1 MMGTTFK
8 SLMVMGRSWDT
19 LERAINWRWAPQ
31 LSTSPAPQRLFVF
44 SSTQIRVVQGV
55 DGVLNGVSAFY
66 RQVQSPKILI
76 SGLSPVVDREQTLSG
91 FLTSPNYPKPYPN
104 DLDIVHKIEV
114 PAGKRIWIR
123 FSDFDLCYIMNLPYY
138 EVCKDTLTIID
149 QDGTQLEVEEGHEIV
164 SRSNKV
170 KIHFHTDTTVEFSRR
185 WHNGW
190 SLNWGE

>member
-8 SLMVMGRSWDT
+8 SLMVMGRSWDI
-19 LERAINWRWAPQ
+19 LERAINWRWATQ
-31 LSTSPAPQRLFVF
+31 LSTSPATQRLFMF
-44 SSTQIRVVQGV
+44 CSTQIGVVQGV
-55 DGVLNGVSAFY
+55 DGVLNGVSASY

-76 SGLSPVVDREQTLSG
+76 SGLSSLVDREQTLSG
-91 FLTSPNYPKPYPN
+91 FMTSPNYPKPYPN

-123 FSDFDLCYIMNLPYY
+123 FSDFHLCHTEWQIKICN
-138 EVCKDTLTIID
+138 DTLTLID

>member
-1 MMGTTFK
+1 MFC
-8 SLMVMGRSWDT
+8 
-19 LERAINWRWAPQ
+19 
-31 LSTSPAPQRLFVF
+31 
-44 SSTQIRVVQGV
+44 STQIGVVQGV
-55 DGVLNGVSAFY
+55 DGVLNGVSASH

-76 SGLSPVVDREQTLSG
+76 SGLSSLVDREQTLGG
-91 FLTSPNYPKPYPN
+91 FMTSPNYPKPYPN
-104 DLDIVHKIEV
+104 DLDSVHKIEV

-123 FSDFDLCYIMNLPYY
+123 FSDFHLCHTEWQIKICN
-138 EVCKDTLTIID
+138 DTLTLID
-149 QDGTQLEVEEGHEIV
+149 QDGTQLEVEEGQEIV

>member
-19 LERAINWRWAPQ
+19 LERAINWRWATQ
-31 LSTSPAPQRLFVF
+31 LSTSPATQRLFMF
-44 SSTQIRVVQGV
+44 CSTQIGVVQGV
-55 DGVLNGVSAFY
+55 DGVLNGVSASY

-76 SGLSPVVDREQTLSG
+76 SGLSSLVDREQTLGG
-91 FLTSPNYPKPYPN
+91 FMTSPNYPKPYPN

-123 FSDFDLCYIMNLPYY
+123 FSDFHLCHTEWQIKICN
-138 EVCKDTLTIID
+138 DTLTLID
-149 QDGTQLEVEEGHEIV
+149 QDGTQLEVEEGQEIV